1 MKQNLIQFDS
11 ILPTLV
17 PKCGQSVVITI
28 DGPAGSGKTTLA
40 NLIESQLASSFTVH
54 MDDLYEGWQSTL
66 TPELTVKLGALLAKV
81 RDTSQ
86 VAFRPFDWHKS
97 AQAELID
104 LPAPKYLIL
113 EGVGAGVRAIRNF
126 VSLALWIEV
135 PESEGL
141 ARVILRDGA
150 QVADEMVGFL
160 ALQSAYF
167 SKEGPKKS
175 ADYRLSGLET
185 V

>member
-17 PKCGQSVVITI
+17 PRCGQSVLITI

-40 NLIESQLASSFTVH
+40 NSLGAKLASSYTVH

-66 TPELTVKLGALLAKV
+66 TPELTIKLNSLLARI
-81 RDTSQ
+81 RDKSQ
-86 VAFRPFDWHKS
+86 VAFRPYDWQKN
-97 AQAELID
+97 ELSEPINI
-104 LPAPKYLIL
+104 PAPQYLIL
-113 EGVGAGVRAIRNF
+113 EGVGSGQGAIRKF
-126 VSLALWIEV
+126 ASLALWIEV
-135 PESEGL
+135 PESQGL
-141 ARVILRDGA
+141 ARVILRDGP
-150 QVADEMVGFL
+150 QVADQMVGFL
-160 ALQSAYF
+160 AVQSAYF
-167 SKEGPKKS
+167 LKEDPKKS